1 MADPVY
7 LTQYVILIPG
17 RCKILCIRLR
27 VGMDQTRKLYC
38 NSMFCNHE
46 SQTKPILSVLGFLFY
61 GIVFQISTCQIKWV
75 GVGSFIFFII
85 TQRLLNCYVNMRNQC
100 WHLTTARGH
109 QNVIH
114 LNFNFLQIQQFS
126 LYTTM
131 PFRYKTL
138 GK

>member
-1 MADPVY
+1 MADPAY

-75 GVGSFIFFII
+75 GVGSSIFFII
-85 TQRLLNCYVNMRNQC
+85 TPTTFELLCEYKKPMLAFDNSQGSSKCY
-100 WHLTTARGH
+100 T
-109 QNVIH
+109 
-114 LNFNFLQIQQFS
+114 
-126 LYTTM
+126 
-131 PFRYKTL
+131 P
-138 GK
+138 